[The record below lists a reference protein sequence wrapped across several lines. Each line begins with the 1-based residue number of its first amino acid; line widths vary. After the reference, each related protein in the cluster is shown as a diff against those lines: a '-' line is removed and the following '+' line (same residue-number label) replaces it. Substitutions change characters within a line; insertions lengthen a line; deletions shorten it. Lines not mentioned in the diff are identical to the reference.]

1 MEEFLYLREENN
13 GKNKIKKVLEDE
25 TIADSVRY
33 WTTQVAAAF
42 CDERL
47 RKGLNISPKSNDIDI
62 KGATEMALSILED

>member
-33 WTTQVAAAF
+33 WTTQVAVF
-42 CDERL
+42 RDERL
-47 RKGLNISPKSNDIDI
+47 RKGLNTSLKSNDIDI
-62 KGATEMALSILED
+62 KGATEMALNILED

>member
-42 CDERL
+42 RDERL
-47 RKGLNISPKSNDIDI
+47 RKGLNISLKSNDIDI
-62 KGATEMALSILED
+62 KGATEMALNILED